1 MDGRAGVR
9 GLWESDRRQRTIET
23 MGRGLDGARS
33 CFRVAMMGAHRNLLY
48 SRVLQRERLL
58 KLQKGMGRQTRSG
71 KRAVKCIQKSDVMR
85 EVERG
90 TFLPLSSPAV

>member
-1 MDGRAGVR
+1 MNGGK
-9 GLWESDRRQRTIET
+9 GLLKRWGEVVF
-23 MGRGLDGARS
+23 S
-33 CFRVAMMGAHRNLLY
+33 CCNDGAHRNLLY

-90 TFLPLSSPAV
+90 TFLPLPSPAVYQHP